1 MTNFEKYFPGRK
13 IDEFK
18 GMTGLVTNNKIRDCD
33 HCPSEKMC
41 AADRQGHTCWGIF
54 VKWAKT
60 KIKQKEQ

>member
-18 GMTGLVTNNKIRDCD
+18 GMTGLATNNKIMDCD
-33 HCPSEKMC
+33 HFPAEKMC
-41 AADRQGHTCWGIF
+41 AADKQGHTCWGIF